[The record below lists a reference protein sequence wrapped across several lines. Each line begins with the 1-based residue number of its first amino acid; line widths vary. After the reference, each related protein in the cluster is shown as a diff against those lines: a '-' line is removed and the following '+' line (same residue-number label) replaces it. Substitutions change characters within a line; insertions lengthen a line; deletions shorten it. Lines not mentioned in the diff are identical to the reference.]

1 MAGDWSGENDV
12 VLVRVL
18 PRVASPYTAACSD
31 SLNSS
36 QVLDCFL
43 SFVAASLPALS
54 LPFAAAFLHA
64 SPSFGGLFSDEVVH
78 TDACDALLALP

>member
-1 MAGDWSGENDV
+1 MAGDWSGEKDV

-18 PRVASPYTAACSD
+18 PNVASPYTAACSD

-43 SFVAASLPALS
+43 SFATESLPARS
-54 LPFAAAFLHA
+54 RPFTAAFLQA
-64 SPSFGGLFSDEVVH
+64 SSSFDGLASDEVVV
-78 TDACDALLALP
+78 TGACETLALP

>member
-43 SFVAASLPALS
+43 SFVTESLPAWS
-54 LPFAAAFLHA
+54 LPLTAAFLHA
-64 SPSFGGLFSDEVVH
+64 SSSFDGLASDVVVV
-78 TDACDALLALP
+78 TDACDTLVLP